1 MLQIN
6 VILYQLPLEMS
17 MILHLNFYLRMLCVN
32 LIEIGPMVL
41 EMKIKILTVAY
52 RWTDNRQSENLTWDE
67 LIIHTSTYDSTS

>member
-17 MILHLNFYLRMLCVN
+17 MILQLNFYLRMLCVN

-41 EMKIKILTVAY
+41 EMKIKT
-52 RWTDNRQSENLTWDE
+52 
-67 LIIHTSTYDSTS
+67 